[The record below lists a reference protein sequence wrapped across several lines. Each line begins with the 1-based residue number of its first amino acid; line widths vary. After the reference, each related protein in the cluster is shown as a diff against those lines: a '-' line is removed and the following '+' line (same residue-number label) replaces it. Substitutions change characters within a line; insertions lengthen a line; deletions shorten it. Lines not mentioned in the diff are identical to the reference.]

1 VVPDGIQA
9 FFQPAPDLFS
19 QFNQLGPAGRALD
32 QKDEAVAGKA
42 EEPPMISRKGHSF
55 SETSCMS
62 RSPTSKP

>member
-1 VVPDGIQA
+1 MPDGIQA

-42 EEPPMISRKGHSF
+42 EAAYDLPQRHTIFQKR
-55 SETSCMS
+55 
-62 RSPTSKP
+62 RA